1 MLKYKKEIN
10 EISNCPGTQCE
21 EKVIEAYRFVF
32 DNMSGNSFL
41 PTAVQ
46 SPNRFINKSHA
57 FRCSGYAL
65 SMFTK
70 KELAKQ
76 HLLSLLERIPNIKKS
91 IGDNLAC
98 GTIDEQSGICTK
110 TNENGHFAMFEYIN
124 HDLTQMFNIIE
135 SNL

>member
-1 MLKYKKEIN
+1 MLKYKNEIDG
-10 EISNCPGTQCE
+10 ISNCPGIQCE
-21 EKVIEAYRFVF
+21 ERAIEAYRFVF
-32 DNMSGNSFL
+32 KNMSGNSFL
-41 PTAVQ
+41 PTAIQ

-76 HLLSLLERIPNIKKS
+76 HLLSLLERIPNIRKS

-98 GTIDEQSGICTK
+98 GTIDKQNGICTK

-124 HDLTQMFNIIE
+124 RDLKKTFNIIE